1 MCDGQC
7 RLEEVLTASARIS
20 LEPAYAIAAVG
31 TRFDLPVEMAEVSI
45 GGELIAEIDL
55 VEAMVVTYLQ
65 YEVDIVGT
73 DTDVL
78 SVCCLD
84 S

>member
-1 MCDGQC
+1 
-7 RLEEVLTASARIS
+7 
-20 LEPAYAIAAVG
+20 
-31 TRFDLPVEMAEVSI
+31 MAEVSI

-73 DTDVL
+73 DANVL
-78 SVCCLD
+78 VVSSLCAQC
-84 S
+84 

>member
-1 MCDGQC
+1 
-7 RLEEVLTASARIS
+7 
-20 LEPAYAIAAVG
+20 
-31 TRFDLPVEMAEVSI
+31 MAEVSI